1 MQTEKSNSVSL
12 NDALNKP
19 KNKLGMDWR
28 IALGCLSLAVVVAL
42 FIHILL
48 GFILLFVLPV
58 LARLIT
64 RRDEQIYRLWSL
76 SFLQKAHYDPG
87 KVRSR

>member
-1 MQTEKSNSVSL
+1 MQTEKSNNVSL

-48 GFILLFVLPV
+48 GFVLLLVLPV

-76 SFLQKAHYDPG
+76 SFLQRAYYDPG

>member
-1 MQTEKSNSVSL
+1 MQTEKSSGAPV

-19 KNKLGMDWR
+19 KNKLGIDWR
-28 IALGCLSLAVVVAL
+28 IALGCLTLAIAVAL
-42 FIHILL
+42 FVHILL
-48 GFILLFVLPV
+48 GLILLFVLPAI
-58 LARLIT
+58 ARLIT
-64 RRDEQIYRLWSL
+64 RKDEQIYRLWSL